1 MIIETKYK
9 VFIEFE
15 AFQSDVKGEVPNIT
29 FAIMFVN
36 KFQVN
41 IDNAIRLRIRDV
53 EFRIRRISVRVKA
66 IEKTSGVKEN
76 IRTDRVKELLNVG
89 YVVINIEMNV
99 VIVSSDGGENNILL
113 FGIRFKTVIWH

>member
-29 FAIMFVN
+29 FAIMYVN

-53 EFRIRRISVRVKA
+53 EFRIRRISIRVKA
-66 IEKTSGVKEN
+66 IEEASGVKED
-76 IRTDRVKELLNVG
+76 IRTDRVKELLNVR
-89 YVVINIEMNV
+89 YVVINIEVNV
-99 VIVSSDGGENNILL
+99 VIVSSDG
-113 FGIRFKTVIWH
+113 